1 MNSSKPAATIVI
13 ATRNRREELRQVLQS
28 ARVQSVPVEILVMD
42 DGSTDGT
49 DAMVTGEFP
58 DVAYHRLATNRGP
71 TFQRNRGVEMARCEI
86 VFCPDD
92 DCVFVSPH
100 TVEQTLKEFNH
111 PSIGAVGIPYVNVNI
126 GPEVLQ
132 SAPERTGI
140 WAIHAF
146 VGCAHAVLRSAF
158 LEVGGYREEFFYMG
172 EEGELCLRLAERGWI
187 TRAGSADA
195 MHHLES
201 AFRVGA
207 RADFYGRR
215 NDLCFAWHNVPTRW
229 LLVHLLATTWN
240 GLRATAGAGKRW
252 PNHARG
258 MLAGWSAILRGK
270 CARQAV
276 AMSVYRVQRAMKKT
290 GPKPLEEVLAF
301 LPPVP
306 IRG

>member
-1 MNSSKPAATIVI
+1 MNLPKPEASIVI
-13 ATRNRREELRQVLQS
+13 ATRNRKEELRLVLRSAQS
-28 ARVQSVPVEILVMD
+28 QSVPVEIFVMD

-49 DAMVTGEFP
+49 ATMIAEEFP
-58 DVAYHRLATNRGP
+58 FVSYNKIATNRGP

-92 DCVFVSPH
+92 DCVFDSPD
-100 TVEQTLKEFNH
+100 TVKQTLREFSH
-111 PSIGAVGIPYVNVNI
+111 PSVGAVGIPYVNVNI

-132 SAPERTGI
+132 SAPEPAGI

-158 LEVGGYREEFFYMG
+158 LEVGGYREDFFYMG

-187 TRAGSADA
+187 TRVGSADA

-201 AFRVGA
+201 PFRVGA

-258 MLAGWSAILRGK
+258 MLEGWSAILRGK
-270 CARQAV
+270 CVRQPV
-276 AMSVYRVQRAMKKT
+276 PPSVYRVQRAMKKM
-290 GPKPLEEVLAF
+290 GPKPLEDVVAF
-301 LPPVP
+301 LPRVSSA
-306 IRG
+306 G